1 MSPLKQLGQGLLASV
16 LVIGLALLLALALP
30 VEAEMGWV
38 SVLLNAM
45 VPAQMVMTLFWRG
58 AYPVA
63 LAGVRQPLRGLL
75 LTLLNLLVAAG
86 IAALAVVVW
95 GGAEWQPTPFIL
107 MPLIISIPL
116 ALTQIVL
123 FQAWPFT
130 LLTKSTPLQG
140 VLMLVS
146 TYALA
151 MAVDRFLFDFG
162 FLHDAPF
169 YRASLD
175 HHGLFMAWQPVTA
188 LVGGVAGILVLI
200 LLDFWPLDKLAQ
212 WLPVLNQQPWRGLT
226 LSAMVAMLVALA
238 WVGFVGLAH
247 WDLVVFMVRGC
258 VAAIFGIFI
267 LLILFKNLPALQL
280 PQPLRGLVL
289 CAGAAVLAVA
299 MFTLYTALARMQFAL
314 PGGAPQYTLE
324 LWTASAMLAIT
335 FPLMVA
341 FAEYFAFWPIYKAPT
356 SQLRKDRKY
365 DVDCGSR

>member
-1 MSPLKQLGQGLLASV
+1 MHVLKQGLLASV
-16 LVIGLALLLALALP
+16 LVIGLALLIALGLP

-45 VPAQMVMTLFWRG
+45 VPTQMVMTLFWRG
-58 AYPVA
+58 AYPSVLVA
-63 LAGVRQPLRGLL
+63 VRQPLRGLL
-75 LTLLNLLVAAG
+75 LTLLNLLVAAA
-86 IAALAVVVW
+86 IAALAVLVW
-95 GGAEWQPTPFIL
+95 GGAEWQPTPFVL

-130 LLTKSTPLQG
+130 LLTKSTLLQG
-140 VLMLVS
+140 VLMLLS

-151 MAVDRFLFDFG
+151 LAVDVFLFDFG
-162 FLHDAPF
+162 FLRDAPF

-175 HHGLFMAWQPVTA
+175 HQGWFMAWQPVTA

-200 LLDFWPLDKLAQ
+200 LLDFWPMEKLGQ
-212 WLPVLNQQPWRGLT
+212 WLPVLQQQPWRGLV
-226 LSAMVAMLVALA
+226 LSALVALLVALA
-238 WVGFVGLAH
+238 WYGFVSLAH

-267 LLILFKNLPALQL
+267 LLILFKNLPALQW
-280 PQPLRGLVL
+280 PQPLRGLL
-289 CAGAAVLAVA
+289 LFACAAVLAVA
-299 MFTLYTALARMQFAL
+299 MFALYSAAASMRFAL
-314 PGGAPQYTLE
+314 TSGTPQYSLE

-341 FAEYFAFWPIYKAPT
+341 FADYFAFWPIHK
-356 SQLRKDRKY
+356 
-365 DVDCGSR
+365 SR

>member
-1 MSPLKQLGQGLLASV
+1 VSALKQLQQGLLATGF
-16 LVIGLALLLALALP
+16 VIGLALLIALGLP

-45 VPAQMVMTLFWRG
+45 VPTQMVMTLFWRG
-58 AYPVA
+58 AYPCA
-63 LAGVRQPLRGLL
+63 LEGVRQPLRGLL
-75 LTLLNLLVAAG
+75 LTLLNLLMAVG

-130 LLTKSTPLQG
+130 LLTKSTLLQG

-151 MAVDRFLFDFG
+151 MVVDGFLFDFG
-162 FLHDAPF
+162 FLRDAPF

-188 LVGGVAGILVLI
+188 LVGGVAGILALI
-200 LLDFWPLDKLAQ
+200 LLDFWPMEKLGQ
-212 WLPVLNQQPWRGLT
+212 WLPVLKLQPWRGLI
-226 LSAMVAMLVALA
+226 LSAIVAILVALA
-238 WVGFVGLAH
+238 WVCFVGLAQ

-267 LLILFKNLPALQL
+267 LLILFNNLPSLQL
-280 PQPLRGLVL
+280 QQPLRGVL
-289 CAGAAVLAVA
+289 LFCCAALLAVA
-299 MFTLYTALARMQFAL
+299 MFALYEAVGNLRFAL
-314 PGGAPQYTLE
+314 SSGAPQYTME
-324 LWTASAMLAIT
+324 LWIASAMLAIT

-341 FAEYFAFWPIYKAPT
+341 FAEYFSFWPIEK
-356 SQLRKDRKY
+356 
-365 DVDCGSR
+365 SR